1 MVLWPSWNEVAAF
14 NGNTYRKISYKDTT
28 GSRGS
33 DTPNHQVEVEVRA
46 ERKLK
51 FAGASKRELRFKEP
65 YTTMSF
71 FYRM

>member
-1 MVLWPSWNEVAAF
+1 MVLWLSWNEIAAF
-14 NGNTYRKISYKDTT
+14 NGNTYRKISCKDTT

-46 ERKLK
+46 ERELE
-51 FAGASKRELRFKEP
+51 FAGERELRFKEP